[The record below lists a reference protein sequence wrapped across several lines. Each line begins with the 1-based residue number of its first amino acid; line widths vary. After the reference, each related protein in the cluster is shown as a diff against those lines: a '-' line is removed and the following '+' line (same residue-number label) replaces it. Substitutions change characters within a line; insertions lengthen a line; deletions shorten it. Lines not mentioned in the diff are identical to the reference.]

1 MAEQEFM
8 KKLAKMPK
16 IVLIQTIKQNL
27 QQEPTDDVTSIGRTK
42 KSITPSSMLDAT
54 TTGVKS
60 EMG

>member
-1 MAEQEFM
+1 M